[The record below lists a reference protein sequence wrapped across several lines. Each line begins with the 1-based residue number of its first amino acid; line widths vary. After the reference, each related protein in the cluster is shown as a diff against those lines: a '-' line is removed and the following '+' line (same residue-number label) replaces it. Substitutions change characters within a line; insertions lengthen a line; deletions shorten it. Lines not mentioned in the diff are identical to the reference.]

1 MSNVIF
7 KSYIAALVILITL
20 PIPVAAM
27 SAITCHCFKDRSYD
41 AARPAAA
48 DPYFLATTQISFFAI
63 VFNVDKKNIMM
74 KKQQGISSD
83 ELWIAY
89 WTASNAGKLPETV
102 LQARQDKKS
111 WKEII
116 SSLRLTTQGLGIRFY
131 NALDAKSSDKLLA
144 EAVVDELF
152 LRSHLL
158 ADKEL
163 AAIRKAGAPNQEL
176 IIATVIAARTKQPA
190 KQIYLDVKN
199 GSRTWGS
206 LLAWANIDPKDI
218 PREISAILK

>member
-1 MSNVIF
+1 M
-7 KSYIAALVILITL
+7 
-20 PIPVAAM
+20 
-27 SAITCHCFKDRSYD
+27 
-41 AARPAAA
+41 
-48 DPYFLATTQISFFAI
+48 
-63 VFNVDKKNIMM
+63 
-74 KKQQGISSD
+74 
-83 ELWIAY
+83 
-89 WTASNAGKLPETV
+89 
-102 LQARQDKKS
+102 
-111 WKEII
+111 
-116 SSLRLTTQGLGIRFY
+116 
-131 NALDAKSSDKLLA
+131 A